1 MGCAHCDEAMLQA
14 VLHPTRGYLLLEWQ
28 PQADAGLLD
37 APGTERSADPCR

>member
-1 MGCAHCDEAMLQA
+1 MLQA